1 MQTASEQE
9 GKKTDLYSLEVS
21 VWDPTK
27 LLFQG
32 EADSIT
38 SYNEKG
44 LFDVIP
50 LHENFIS
57 IINDSVIV
65 RPKNADKLEYP
76 VERGI
81 IKVEENKVDIFL
93 GTENL

>member
-1 MQTASEQE
+1 MDTQNQE
-9 GKKTDLYSLEVS
+9 GKKTDLYTLSVS

-32 EADSIT
+32 DAQSIT

-50 LHENFIS
+50 LHENFIT
-57 IINDSVIV
+57 IIKDRVIV
-65 RPKNADKLEYP
+65 RSEGQENEFQLQKG
-76 VERGI
+76 VM
-81 IKVEENKVDIFL
+81 KVEENNVDIFL
-93 GTENL
+93 GAETLG